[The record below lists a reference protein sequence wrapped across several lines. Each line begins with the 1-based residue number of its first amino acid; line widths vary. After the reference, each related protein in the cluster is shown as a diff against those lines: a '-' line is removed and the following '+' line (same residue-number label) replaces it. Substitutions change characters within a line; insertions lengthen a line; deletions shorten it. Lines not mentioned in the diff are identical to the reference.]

1 MSCVEGGAQSLML
14 DQVTC
19 RLLPHASQNLS
30 ASTVRLS
37 DKQRRD
43 TVTEKETFRR
53 PCGGKTLTGWDE
65 GEERERIWKE
75 FRNTLVEELYKD

>member
-14 DQVTC
+14 DRVTC
-19 RLLPHASQNLS
+19 RLLPHASQNLR

-53 PCGGKTLTGWDE
+53 PCGGKTPTGWEE
-65 GEERERIWKE
+65 GEERGTGQESRKNLERIQE
-75 FRNTLVEELYKD
+75 HFS